1 MMEAAMSDEPLVLSA
16 TAGGV
21 ATLTL
26 NSPANRNALSLAM
39 LTALV
44 DALDAAEADAAVRV
58 VVLTHNGPVFSAGMD
73 LKEAVVVGLE
83 KVSGILLG
91 MLRRIAALSKPVV
104 IRLAGPA
111 RAGGLG
117 IIGAADVVIAADD
130 ITFAFTE
137 ARIGVAPAIIS
148 LTVLPRMEPRKAHR
162 WCLSGET
169 FDATAAADAGLIS
182 QAVPAADLDAAV
194 AAVLA
199 ELLLASPQ
207 GLAET
212 KKLLGRE
219 IVGLLD
225 RDGEEICALSAGLFA
240 SEEAKEGMTAF
251 LEKRKPRWQQA

>member
-1 MMEAAMSDEPLVLSA
+1 MSDESLVLST

-26 NSPANRNALSLAM
+26 NSPANRNALSTAM
-39 LTALV
+39 LTALT
-44 DALDAAEADAAVRV
+44 DALDAAEADASTRV

-73 LKEAVVVGLE
+73 LKEAVALGLE

-91 MLRRIAALSKPVV
+91 MLRRVAALSKPVV
-104 IRLAGPA
+104 VKLAGPA

-148 LTVLPRMEPRKAHR
+148 LTVLPRMEPRTAHR
-162 WCLSGET
+162 WMLSGET
-169 FDATAAADAGLIS
+169 FDATAAANAGLIS
-182 QAVPAADLDAAV
+182 AAVPAAELDTAV
-194 AAVLA
+194 QHVLS

-207 GLAET
+207 GLAQT
-212 KKLLGRE
+212 KKLLGQE
-219 IVGLLD
+219 IVELLD
-225 RDGEEICALSAGLFA
+225 RDGEDIARLSASLFA

-251 LEKRKPRWQQA
+251 LEKRKPRWQT

>member
-1 MMEAAMSDEPLVLSA
+1 
-16 TAGGV
+16 
-21 ATLTL
+21 
-26 NSPANRNALSLAM
+26 
-39 LTALV
+39 
-44 DALDAAEADAAVRV
+44 
-58 VVLTHNGPVFSAGMD
+58 
-73 LKEAVVVGLE
+73 
-83 KVSGILLG
+83 

>member
-1 MMEAAMSDEPLVLSA
+1 MSDESLVLST
-16 TAGGV
+16 TAGG
-21 ATLTL
+21 ATTLTL
-26 NSPANRNALSLAM
+26 NSPANRNALSTAM
-39 LTALV
+39 LTALT
-44 DALDAAEADAAVRV
+44 DALDAAEADASTRV

-73 LKEAVVVGLE
+73 LKEAVGLGLE

-104 IRLAGPA
+104 VKLAGPA

-148 LTVLPRMEPRKAHR
+148 LTVLPRMDPRTAHR
-162 WCLSGET
+162 WMLSGET
-169 FDATAAADAGLIS
+169 FDATAAANAGLIS
-182 QAVPAADLDAAV
+182 AAVPAAELDAAV
-194 AAVLA
+194 QDVLS

-207 GLAET
+207 GLAQT
-212 KKLLGRE
+212 KKLLGQE
-219 IVGLLD
+219 IVELLD
-225 RDGEEICALSAGLFA
+225 RDGEDIARLSASLFA

-251 LEKRKPRWQQA
+251 LEKRKPRWQT